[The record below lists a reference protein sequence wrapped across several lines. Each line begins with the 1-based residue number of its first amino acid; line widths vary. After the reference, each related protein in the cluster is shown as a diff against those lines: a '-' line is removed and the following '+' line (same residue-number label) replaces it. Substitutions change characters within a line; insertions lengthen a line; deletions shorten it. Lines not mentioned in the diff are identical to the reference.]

1 MPDHMPSWDEVLAAV
16 EEDARRTGELLA
28 SNPET
33 TAVPGEWTL
42 PGAVLPP
49 LSDMPPVPEEL
60 RHRVQ
65 DLRSRIEELQ
75 AELIV
80 ALGDWNMPAR
90 AVFTGLPSGAPIYV
104 DRRI

>member
-1 MPDHMPSWDEVLAAV
+1 MPDHLPSWTEVLAAV
-16 EEDARRTGELLA
+16 EEDARRAGELLA

-49 LSDMPPVPEEL
+49 LADMPPVPEEL

-65 DLRSRIEELQ
+65 ELRARIDELQ
-75 AELIV
+75 AELVV
-80 ALGDWNMPAR
+80 ALGEWNMPAR
-90 AVFTGLPSGAPIYV
+90 AVFTGVASGAPVFV